1 MQIWNGDALEGY
13 IGKGGE
19 MAKGKTLYRC
29 SVCGYE
35 TVKWLGKCPSCGDWN
50 TMQEIAREISQPYA
64 GKIKPAVQV
73 DLSKIVE
80 LKDIRETISARIKTG
95 ISELDRVLGGGIVPG
110 SVVLVGG
117 EPGIGKSTLFLQ
129 MADKLAQR
137 REVLYVSGEESAEQ
151 VGMRFSRLHLN
162 SSLQFMAE
170 TQVEVILAA
179 AEQKRP
185 EILIVDSIQTV
196 YYTDV
201 SSASG
206 SISQVR
212 ECAAALVRFAKS
224 SNTAVFIIG
233 HVTKD
238 GNIAG
243 PRILEHLVDTVL
255 YFDGEAQSAFRILRA
270 AKNRFGSTN
279 EIGVFDMDSNGM
291 QEVKNPSAI
300 MLSGRQKGIPGS
312 CIYCTLEG
320 TRPVLIE
327 VEALV
332 SETSFG
338 TPRRMTTGAD
348 YNRVSLI
355 IAVLEKKVGLKMYNQ
370 DIFVNVGGGMRI
382 WDTSLDLPIAASIVS
397 SFRNRAIRSGTV
409 LFGEIGL
416 TGEIRHISQAE
427 KRIAEAE
434 RMGMQRVILPSSNM
448 VTVKKNIQLIG
459 AKSLY
464 DALNAIFE

>member
-243 PRILEHLVDTVL
+243 PRVLEHLVDTVL
-255 YFDGEAQSAFRILRA
+255 YFEGEAQSAFRILRA

-312 CIYCTLEG
+312 CIYCALEG